1 VRLRG
6 GRLHD
11 QDTKRAQENSA
22 ECRQRCGAK
31 CSNTTQ
37 RFYHR
42 LLIVLGTM
50 ELLHCAILLAV
61 IIQAQCEVSVSGLQS
76 VEVRAGEEARLSCST
91 SSADIQFCLFED
103 PAGQSFIMTKDLPY
117 EGGRLTYH
125 GEDTKRECG
134 IRIANVKESDNGKWT
149 CTLTVLVNGQ
159 GQIVKDEATVVVSRP
174 PADIHMEVDG
184 QVKTSE
190 IIKFSESKSRKVSCV
205 TDGARPAVKFSW
217 MLGAEPYQGTV
228 TDLQEEINTD
238 GSVRQVQQLD
248 YEAEPSHNGKSLV
261 CVVEHS
267 GFSQDD
273 LNQER
278 NKAAVLLDVQ
288 FQPVAADHPQTFYNL
303 KTGESKEILMSFRA
317 HPRPT
322 EVLWQLGDDLEL
334 LEGGES
340 LDKNFVAE
348 VLQKG
353 PNEGMFTAKLIIND
367 VTEKIA
373 GSSMSLV
380 VANELGR
387 TFYPFKL
394 SLGEKPAAAP
404 AVSGSDGS
412 VASSGAG
419 TGPVIAIVVVAII
432 IIVIIVITVIA
443 RSQGMLCFADPPKT
457 DEDKEKA
464 VEKEEG
470 SETESAK
477 GEETAKEEKDEVS
490 VEDGEL
496 RNNNSKKSV
505 TARMTSLLTAM
516 KASVGGRREKY
527 SEGESELQDNEGKEN
542 GIETDERK
550 DDSIVYAD
558 LDKSAMSE
566 GSSVAVENEKTTYA
580 EIKPGTK
587 E

>member
-1 VRLRG
+1 M
-6 GRLHD
+6 
-11 QDTKRAQENSA
+11 Q
-22 ECRQRCGAK
+22 
-31 CSNTTQ
+31 
-37 RFYHR
+37 
-42 LLIVLGTM
+42 
-50 ELLHCAILLAV
+50 
-61 IIQAQCEVSVSGLQS
+61 
-76 VEVRAGEEARLSCST
+76 
-91 SSADIQFCLFED
+91 
-103 PAGQSFIMTKDLPY
+103 
-117 EGGRLTYH
+117 
-125 GEDTKRECG
+125 
-134 IRIANVKESDNGKWT
+134 
-149 CTLTVLVNGQ
+149 
-159 GQIVKDEATVVVSRP
+159 
-174 PADIHMEVDG
+174 
-184 QVKTSE
+184 
-190 IIKFSESKSRKVSCV
+190 VSCV

-394 SLGEKPAAAP
+394 SLGEKPAA
-404 AVSGSDGS
+404 GE
-412 VASSGAG
+412 
-419 TGPVIAIVVVAII
+419 TPVCHQ
-432 IIVIIVITVIA
+432 T
-443 RSQGMLCFADPPKT
+443 Q
-457 DEDKEKA
+457 
-464 VEKEEG
+464 
-470 SETESAK
+470 SAC
-477 GEETAKEEKDEVS
+477 D
-490 VEDGEL
+490 
-496 RNNNSKKSV
+496 RNV
-505 TARMTSLLTAM
+505 TA
-516 KASVGGRREKY
+516 E
-527 SEGESELQDNEGKEN
+527 
-542 GIETDERK
+542 
-550 DDSIVYAD
+550 
-558 LDKSAMSE
+558 
-566 GSSVAVENEKTTYA
+566 
-580 EIKPGTK
+580 
-587 E
+587 

>member
-1 VRLRG
+1 
-6 GRLHD
+6 
-11 QDTKRAQENSA
+11 
-22 ECRQRCGAK
+22 
-31 CSNTTQ
+31 
-37 RFYHR
+37 
-42 LLIVLGTM
+42 
-50 ELLHCAILLAV
+50 
-61 IIQAQCEVSVSGLQS
+61 
-76 VEVRAGEEARLSCST
+76 
-91 SSADIQFCLFED
+91 
-103 PAGQSFIMTKDLPY
+103 
-117 EGGRLTYH
+117 
-125 GEDTKRECG
+125 
-134 IRIANVKESDNGKWT
+134 
-149 CTLTVLVNGQ
+149 
-159 GQIVKDEATVVVSRP
+159 
-174 PADIHMEVDG
+174 
-184 QVKTSE
+184 
-190 IIKFSESKSRKVSCV
+190 
-205 TDGARPAVKFSW
+205 

-394 SLGEKPAAAP
+394 SLGEKPAAGETPVQSVVRLSRRVIGMWLQSSLEGDGDPQPTFIRVILNIIEAWKFHWFLLLHLNNLIEDRNELIH
-404 AVSGSDGS
+404 SD
-412 VASSGAG
+412 
-419 TGPVIAIVVVAII
+419 
-432 IIVIIVITVIA
+432 
-443 RSQGMLCFADPPKT
+443 F
-457 DEDKEKA
+457 
-464 VEKEEG
+464 
-470 SETESAK
+470 
-477 GEETAKEEKDEVS
+477 
-490 VEDGEL
+490 
-496 RNNNSKKSV
+496 
-505 TARMTSLLTAM
+505 
-516 KASVGGRREKY
+516 
-527 SEGESELQDNEGKEN
+527 
-542 GIETDERK
+542 
-550 DDSIVYAD
+550 
-558 LDKSAMSE
+558 
-566 GSSVAVENEKTTYA
+566 
-580 EIKPGTK
+580 
-587 E
+587 